1 MKIYNPAPGKKVT
14 SPYGPRR
21 HKFSNN
27 KLKMHH
33 GIDYGGSFDVLA
45 AQDGIVKHI
54 GWSPN
59 GGGHVVI
66 LKHGTGFYTVY
77 YHGAHRTKLNKGE
90 RVEAGDFIYRSG
102 TTGSSTGNHLH
113 FEVRTPTRIWGQTK
127 DPEIYLTSDSPGDR
141 PDPEKE
147 TVPVIPSSGGPE
159 NFRHGLKVDGRM
171 GRRTWKAWQ
180 ETLKER
186 YGYRG
191 IVDGRPGTH
200 TWKAVQR
207 STGKHYK
214 GHIDGIK
221 GPLTRKAV
229 QAHLKDLGFYNMAI
243 DGVWGRGTISALQRA
258 LNSGR
263 Y

>member
-21 HKFSNN
+21 HKFNNN

-66 LKHGTGFYTVY
+66 IKHGTRFYTVY
-77 YHGAHRTKLNKGE
+77 YHGAHKTKLNKGD
-90 RVEAGDFIYRSG
+90 RVQAGDFIYKSG
-102 TTGSSTGNHLH
+102 TTGASTGDHLH

-127 DPEIYLTSDSPGDR
+127 DPEIYLTNDSPSDR

-147 TVPVIPSSGGPE
+147 TVPAIPSSGGPE

-171 GRRTWKAWQ
+171 GRRTWRAWQ

-191 IVDGRPGTH
+191 MIDGRPGKS

-207 STGKHYK
+207 STGKHYS
-214 GHIDGIK
+214 GRIDGIK

-229 QAHLKDLGFYNMAI
+229 QLKLKDMGFYTMAI